1 MRLKTFSILTTLLL
15 TSSVLASSIDLSG
28 KWQFKL
34 DPQDEGREQNWF
46 NQSFEGKIHLP
57 GSIQEQGY
65 GEQISL
71 DTDFVWRK
79 SVNFENYPKWPD
91 DPMYEAYS
99 EPGNIVIP
107 YFLNPDR
114 HYMGLAWFKREV
126 DIPES
131 WADKEIFLN
140 LERVHWRSHV
150 WIDSEKLG
158 QFDSLA
164 ASHKYNCTKQLS
176 PGRHQ
181 ITIAVDN
188 RMLYPIGK
196 NSHSITNHTQTPW
209 NGIIG
214 SIELSAK
221 PELRISD
228 LQVYPNVEDKSAKVK
243 LKVSGIEESEY
254 GKLKI
259 SASSFNTGKKH
270 KTGQHSFPVNAG
282 SINPEITVSF
292 PMGEEVLLWDEFSPS
307 LYRMKLSLKFE
318 SRREITD
325 TVVFGMRK
333 IETEGSSFL
342 VNGRKTFLRGT
353 LECCIFPKTGYPSMD
368 IEYWNKIMAQCKSYG
383 LNHIRFHSW
392 CPPEAAFKAADRAGI
407 YLQPECNIWAGI
419 KRRDS
424 DIAAY
429 IKAEWERI
437 LKEYGNH
444 ASFTFYGV
452 GNEGWMKAE
461 IMEELME
468 ESKRKDSRRL
478 YTGYANGFNSDN
490 TDYYIGKSVS
500 TGGWQ
505 ELEELRRFRIRYQ
518 CGWPPLPGSSFFT
531 SRKPDTNLDYSTI
544 ASLYP
549 KPLIQHETVQ
559 RCSYPDVDDID
570 KFTGSLTPGYLI
582 IARDQLKQ
590 SGMLELNDDFVQ
602 ASGKW
607 QVKQFKEE
615 IEAGLRTKDFGGFQL
630 LDIHDFLG
638 QGTALVGILDGFWDS
653 KGYVSGK
660 EFRKF
665 CSPVVPLLRMEK
677 RVFTTGEK
685 FDAKLEAANFS
696 PNPISSTRLKWEI
709 NNESGDMVKSGE
721 CQEVDLPVGNGHW
734 AGRVRLDL
742 SSLKAPAKYNI
753 CVRIP
758 EAEASNNWDFWVYPE
773 NPQIPEAE
781 DFKITNRLDSDN
793 LDYLLE
799 GGKLLLL
806 AKKDYIKGDVKPCFP
821 SIYWNCPWTDGGESD
836 TMGMLCRPEHP
847 VFNDFPTDMH
857 TNWQW
862 WELMNDCEPMILSG
876 LPQDFLPTIQMIDD
890 WHRNR
895 KLGLLFEAQ
904 IGKGSVLVCCMDIN
918 SELEQRPV
926 ARQLKRS
933 IFNYMQSENFAPE
946 KKLSAEQLKTVFNHN

>member
-1 MRLKTFSILTTLLL
+1 MRKNKTSIFLTLLL
-15 TSSVLASSIDLSG
+15 SVSVLAASIDLSG
-28 KWQFKL
+28 QWQFKL
-34 DPQDEGREQNWF
+34 DPQDEGEEQSWF
-46 NQSFEGKIHLP
+46 NQSFEKRINLP

-65 GEQISL
+65 GKEIGL

-79 SVNFENYPKWPD
+79 SVDFKNYPKWPD
-91 DPMYEAYS
+91 HPMYDEYS
-99 EPGNIVIP
+99 KPGNILIP

-114 HYMGLAWFKREV
+114 HYMGLAWFTKEV
-126 DIPES
+126 EIPEN
-131 WADKEIFLN
+131 WEDKEIFLK

-150 WIDSEKLG
+150 WIDSEKVG

-164 ASHKYNCTKQLS
+164 ASHKYNCTNQLS
-176 PGRHQ
+176 SGRHK

-214 SIELSAK
+214 AIELSAK
-221 PELRISD
+221 PKLRISD
-228 LQVYPNVEDKSAKVK
+228 VQVYPNVGEKAAKVE
-243 LKVSGIEESEY
+243 LSLSGIEESEF

-259 SASSFNTGKKH
+259 SASSFNTVNQH
-270 KTGQHSFPVNAG
+270 KTGVHSFPVTAG
-282 SINPEITVSF
+282 SINPEIAVSL
-292 PMGEEVLLWDEFSPS
+292 PMGEDVLLWDEFSPN
-307 LYRMKLSLKFE
+307 LYRMNLSLNLEGRQEIAE
-318 SRREITD
+318 SA
-325 TVVFGMRK
+325 VFGMRE

-368 IEYWNKIMAQCKSYG
+368 IEYWEKIMTQCKNYG

-392 CPPEAAFKAADRAGI
+392 CPPEPAFEAADRAGV
-407 YLQPECNIWAGI
+407 YLQPECNIWAGV

-429 IKAEWERI
+429 VKAEWKRI

-444 ASFTFYGV
+444 PSFTLYGV

-461 IMEELME
+461 IMEELIRE
-468 ESKRKDSRRL
+468 TKNDDRRRL
-478 YTGYANGFNSDN
+478 YTGYANGFNSEN
-490 TDYYIGKSVS
+490 TEYYIGKSVS
-500 TGGWQ
+500 VSGAQ
-505 ELEELRRFRIRYQ
+505 NLEALRRFRIRYQ
-518 CGWPPLPGSSFFT
+518 CGWPPVPGSSYLT
-531 SRKPDTNLDYSTI
+531 SREPDTNLDYSTI
-544 ASLYP
+544 AALYP

-582 IARDQLKQ
+582 IARDQLEER
-590 SGMLELNDDFVQ
+590 GMLEQNDDFVQ

-615 IEAGLRTKDFGGFQL
+615 IEAGLRTKGLGGFQL

-638 QGTALVGILDGFWDS
+638 QGTALVGVLDGFWDS
-653 KGYVSGK
+653 KGYVSGE

-665 CSPVVPLLRMEK
+665 CSPVVPLLRMKK
-677 RVFTTGEK
+677 RVFTSHEQ

-696 PNPISSTRLKWEI
+696 QSEISNTQLRWAIKD
-709 NNESGDMVKSGE
+709 ESGETVKRGV
-721 CQEVDLPVGNGHW
+721 CPEVNLPVGNGHW
-734 AGRVRLDL
+734 AGRIRFNL
-742 SSLKAPAKYNI
+742 SSLNAPAKYNI
-753 CVRIP
+753 SVSIP
-758 EAEASNNWDFWVYPE
+758 QADAENNWDFWVYPE
-773 NPQIPEAE
+773 KAEVPEPKDFIIAE
-781 DFKITNRLDSDN
+781 TLNAESM
-793 LDYLLE
+793 DYLLE
-799 GGKLLLL
+799 GGKMLLLPE
-806 AKKDYIKGDVKPCFP
+806 KDYIKGNVKPCFP

-836 TMGMLCRPEHP
+836 TLGMLCDPNHP

-862 WELMNDCEPMILSG
+862 WGLMNDCKPMILNEM
-876 LPQDFLPTIQMIDD
+876 PRDFRPAIQMIDD

-895 KLGLLFEAQ
+895 KLGLLFEAKV
-904 IGKGSVLVCCMDIN
+904 GEGRVLVCCMDIE
-918 SELEQRPV
+918 SGLDERPV
-926 ARQLKRS
+926 ARQLKTS
-933 IFNYMQSENFAPE
+933 IYNYMQSDNFAPQQSISTE
-946 KKLSAEQLKTVFNHN
+946 ELRAVFN